1 MHRSRLR
8 AIMIDC
14 SEDSFEAGT
23 RFWRDAL
30 GMTTGKSRGPGSP
43 YVWFDGTV
51 GGLEVG
57 TQRIGDTSRIHL
69 DIESD
74 DVEAEVRRLEGL
86 GARRKE
92 FIERWW
98 VMEDPSGQLFCVVPW
113 RERSAEAAEWNE
125 WLES

>member
-1 MHRSRLR
+1 
-8 AIMIDC
+8 
-14 SEDSFEAGT
+14 
-23 RFWRDAL
+23 
-30 GMTTGKSRGPGSP
+30 MTARESRGPCSP

-69 DIESD
+69 DIESE
-74 DVEAEVRRLEGL
+74 DVDAEVRRLKGL

-98 VMEDPSGQLFCVVPW
+98 VMEDPSGQLFCVAPW
-113 RERSAEAAEWNE
+113 RERSAEAAPWNE
-125 WLES
+125 WPES

>member
-1 MHRSRLR
+1 MRRSRLR
-8 AIMIDC
+8 AIMIDF

-30 GMTTGKSRGPGSP
+30 GMTDDRSRVQGSRYP
-43 YVWFDGTV
+43 WFDGTV

-57 TQRIGDTSRIHL
+57 TQPIGDTSRVHL

-74 DVEAEVRRLEGL
+74 DIEAEVRRLEGL
-86 GARRKE
+86 GARRKQ
-92 FIERWW
+92 FIEHWW

-113 RERSAEAAEWNE
+113 RERSPEAPQWNE
-125 WLES
+125 WPES

>member
-30 GMTTGKSRGPGSP
+30 GMTTGGSHGPGSP

-69 DIESD
+69 DIESED
-74 DVEAEVRRLEGL
+74 IEAEMRRLEGL

-98 VMEDPSGQLFCVVPW
+98 VMEDPSGQLFCVFPW
-113 RERSAEAAEWNE
+113 WERSAEAPPWNE
-125 WLES
+125 WPES

>member
-30 GMTTGKSRGPGSP
+30 GTTTGESRGPGSP
-43 YVWFDGTV
+43 YVGFDGTV

-69 DIESD
+69 DIESE
-74 DVEAEVRRLEGL
+74 DVEAEV
-86 GARRKE
+86 
-92 FIERWW
+92 
-98 VMEDPSGQLFCVVPW
+98 
-113 RERSAEAAEWNE
+113 
-125 WLES
+125 

>member
-1 MHRSRLR
+1 MHRSRLT
-8 AIMIDC
+8 AITIDC
-14 SEDSFEAGT
+14 NEDTIEAGIQ
-23 RFWRDAL
+23 FWSDAL
-30 GMTTGKSRGPGSP
+30 GLPPARPDNPRSP
-43 YVWFDGTV
+43 YVDLEGSV
-51 GGLEVG
+51 GGLEIG
-57 TQRIGDTSRIHL
+57 MQRVSAPSRIHL

-113 RERSAEAAEWNE
+113 RERSAEAGPWNE
-125 WLES
+125 WPE